1 MIANK
6 IKKVLIALDSSPS
19 ALKVAEAGFLMAKS
33 MGAEVILMHVLIN
46 LVTYSLIFLKIDH
59 LNEESL
65 DDMKMSSKDLIEKLE
80 VSHNGRIIQT
90 VVKQGDFAVSLIE
103 AANKL
108 SASII
113 IMGSQSSK
121 WLEEIV
127 IGRVT
132 NELLQQTKI
141 PILIVPTKKHE
152 KLYTYI
158 SLEH

>member
-6 IKKVLIALDSSPS
+6 NKKVLIALDSGPT
-19 ALKVAEAGFLMAKS
+19 ALKVAEAGFLIAKS
-33 MGAEVILMHVLIN
+33 MGAEVILLHVIIN
-46 LVTYSLIFLKIDH
+46 LVTYSMIFLKMDP
-59 LNEESL
+59 LDVESL
-65 DDMKMSSKDLIEKLE
+65 DEMKLSSKNFLEKSL
-80 VSHNGRIIQT
+80 VSYGGRIIQT
-90 VVKQGDFAVSLIE
+90 IVKQGDFAVALID

-108 SASII
+108 SADVI
-113 IMGSQSSK
+113 IMGSQNSK

-132 NELLQQTKI
+132 NESLQQTKI